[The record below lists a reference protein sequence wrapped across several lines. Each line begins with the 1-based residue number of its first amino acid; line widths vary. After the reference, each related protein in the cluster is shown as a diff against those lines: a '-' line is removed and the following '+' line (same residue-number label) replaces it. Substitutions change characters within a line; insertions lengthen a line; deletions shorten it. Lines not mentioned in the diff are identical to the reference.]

1 MKILFGAIGIL
12 VGIFALGQIIGSLC
26 AKLSVWGRKESGE
39 LKDNSFEV
47 RMAKQLTLS
56 TLVWS
61 AILAV
66 IIVLVCLVFS
76 KHKAAFFIGLAISLI
91 ITLLNSGNYVREFY
105 KNVEKEVDR
114 VIDNM
119 NNGDSLL

>member
-1 MKILFGAIGIL
+1 
-12 VGIFALGQIIGSLC
+12 
-26 AKLSVWGRKESGE
+26 
-39 LKDNSFEV
+39 
-47 RMAKQLTLS
+47 MAKQLTLS

-76 KHKAAFFIGLAISLI
+76 KYKAAFFIGLAISLI

-105 KNVEKEVDR
+105 NNVEKEVDR